1 MKSGSRSGT
10 RITDPHR
17 LQGRLTDH
25 RIPLTLSALEE
36 AVQGGEVLD
45 LINREL
51 EEREDRERLDEV
63 VDALMDDE
71 V

>member
-1 MKSGSRSGT
+1 MT
-10 RITDPHR
+10 RTESH

-63 VDALMDDE
+63 VDALMDEE

>member
-1 MKSGSRSGT
+1 
-10 RITDPHR
+10 
-17 LQGRLTDH
+17 
-25 RIPLTLSALEE
+25 LTLSALEE

>member
-1 MKSGSRSGT
+1 M
-10 RITDPHR
+10 
-17 LQGRLTDH
+17 
-25 RIPLTLSALEE
+25 TLSALEE